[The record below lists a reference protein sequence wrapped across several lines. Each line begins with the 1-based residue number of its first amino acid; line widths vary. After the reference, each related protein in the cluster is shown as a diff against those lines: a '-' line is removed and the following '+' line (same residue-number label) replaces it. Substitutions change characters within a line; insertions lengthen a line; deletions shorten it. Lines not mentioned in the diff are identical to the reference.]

1 MPFLDMSSGTSLS
14 ALILTL
20 ATATC
25 LSAQVPGSVPPVPLD
40 NLAPQH
46 PPAALVHSTT
56 FQETDL
62 LRRGSFRTA
71 QQATVT
77 VQVFNKAGQ
86 NLSGLKIEDFS
97 LMVNGTQRTGVLRG
111 PSETLSAPTPLVLM
125 VFPPNQPIVHSIAIK
140 QAKAYFSAQPNELL
154 PWRVAILDSDGTS
167 TSFSNGKTQLL
178 AYLDELDHK
187 KEPFQY
193 ASYIGGRRGFNWGGS
208 WLTKAEQ
215 KIAQMQVDDGPK
227 VILAFNTIADGMYGG
242 NDIGAGFGGA
252 IEDDGPEVLT
262 PVAMAI
268 GAHIYIANVG
278 GPDVLVPGG
287 DASNS
292 GLATLSPNVAELIG
306 PGFRNPYTLGSPNTP
321 SYVLT
326 SGRQIATLNYFAYR
340 GSLSRQTAADTFGGL
355 SNSLTTLTGQIH
367 HDLDNNYAITFE
379 LTAADRDKGTPE
391 VEVRMVD
398 RKRKVNIENLVPAG
412 ADMERK
418 LASRQRMNALWA
430 ASNQPVS
437 SPDFQVS
444 QHVDYFPLRNGLQ
457 PVLPMIY
464 AVEWKG
470 SGAAPEKLSIA
481 EFVVNTGLSSAVMQ
495 REVDANWIGKGWSWE
510 RDGHL
515 TPGEYAWRVVLH
527 DDANHI
533 LVSSEK
539 KFKVDFPQGALL
551 TYSSLILGKSCRNAP
566 TDTLRHYT
574 DVKSTPEQTHS
585 PSDPMRA
592 NDCRVKPE
600 ATGIF
605 TPTDVLHTFLRIY
618 PAGKIE
624 KQPPEKWAA
633 SFTLRSAAG
642 AIELQRDLTFSTD
655 SGSGYLASVELPL
668 NSPEVHDGPHT
679 LDVHVRGPGI
689 RKELVESRPLTIA
702 PTAH

>member
-1 MPFLDMSSGTSLS
+1 MPSPKTTVGTHLS

-25 LSAQVPGSVPPVPLD
+25 LSAQIPGGISPPPIDAANPPQQRSV
-40 NLAPQH
+40 
-46 PPAALVHSTT
+46 VHSTT

-62 LRRGSFRTA
+62 LRRGSFRSA

-77 VQVFNKAGQ
+77 VQVFNKARQ
-86 NLSGLKIEDFS
+86 NLTGLKMEDFT
-97 LMVNGTQRTGVLRG
+97 LIVNGTQRTGILRG

-140 QAKAYFSAQPNELL
+140 QAKTYFSAQPNELL

-178 AYLDELDHK
+178 AYLEELDHK

-193 ASYIGGRRGFNWGGS
+193 ASYIGSRRGFNWGGS

-227 VILAFNTIADGMYGG
+227 VILAFNTIADGMYGA
-242 NDIGAGFGGA
+242 NNIGAGFGGA

-306 PGFRNPYTLGSPNTP
+306 PGFRNPYLLGSPNTP
-321 SYVLT
+321 AYILS
-326 SGRQIATLNYFAYR
+326 SGREIATLNYFAYR
-340 GSLSRQTAADTFGGL
+340 GSLSRQTAAETFGGL

-367 HDLDNNYAITFE
+367 HDLDNNYAITFD
-379 LTAADRDKGTPE
+379 LTPADRDKGTPE
-391 VEVRMVD
+391 VEVRMTD
-398 RKRKVNIENLVPAG
+398 RNRKVNIENLVPAG

-418 LASRQRMNALWA
+418 VASRQRMNALWT
-430 ASNQPVS
+430 ASNQPVN

-481 EFVVNTGLSSAVMQ
+481 EFLVNTGLSSNVMQ

-515 TPGEYAWRVVLH
+515 SPGEYAWRVVLH
-527 DDANHI
+527 DDSNHI

-551 TYSSLILGKSCRNAP
+551 TYSSLIVGKSCRTAP
-566 TDTLRHYT
+566 TESLHQRTEAKPAVVD
-574 DVKSTPEQTHS
+574 QTYS

-600 ATGIF
+600 ATGF
-605 TPTDVLHTFLRIY
+605 FAPTDVLHTFLRIY

-642 AIELQRDLTFSTD
+642 VVELQRDLNFSTD

-668 NSPEVHDGPHT
+668 DSPQVHEGPHT
-679 LDVHVRGPGI
+679 LDVRVHGPGI
-689 RKELVESRPLTIA
+689 RKELVESRQLTIA
-702 PTAH
+702 PAAH